1 MKILVADHQPVVR
14 HGLKQ
19 ILSDEFEK
27 LLVSEAANA
36 ADFLEKVRKQKW
48 DLVILDVALPGR
60 SWMDLLKKVQCTR
73 PGLPVLI
80 FSMHGDHRF
89 AMRALKAGAAGY
101 VTKESA
107 PEELTKAVQRVL
119 TGGRFVSAAFAEKL
133 ALDLDLDGEKPA
145 HEMLSD
151 REYRV
156 MCMIAAGKAAK
167 EIAGE
172 LSLSIKTISTYRARI
187 LQKTKLKNNADLI
200 RYAIENRLD
209 GPPSLRE

>member
-1 MKILVADHQPVVR
+1 
-14 HGLKQ
+14 
-19 ILSDEFEK
+19 
-27 LLVSEAANA
+27 
-36 ADFLEKVRKQKW
+36 
-48 DLVILDVALPGR
+48 
-60 SWMDLLKKVQCTR
+60 MDLIKRVQFSR

-101 VTKESA
+101 VTKESG
-107 PEELTKAVQRVL
+107 PEELTKAVRRVL
-119 TGGRFVSAAFAEKL
+119 AGGRFVSATFAEKL
-133 ALDLDLDGEKPA
+133 ALELDAGVEKAA

-151 REYRV
+151 REYQV
-156 MCMIAAGKAAK
+156 MCMIAVGKAAK
-167 EIAGE
+167 EIASE

-209 GPPSLRE
+209 GGLTAP